1 MRKLLLLCF
10 ILCSFILF
18 SQEKKEQ
25 EFNKIKEKYDQ
36 LKSFSM
42 DVSVSLYAS
51 HQSNEI
57 IEKEEFNIASCKS
70 KFYSQQ
76 FGIETIIAEGYNLI
90 IDHGDNTI
98 FVSAYD
104 QADTSKAEKIE
115 IPTQMMD
122 SLLMV
127 LGVDSVIT
135 PEITYEKLENKNG
148 MRVLY
153 YSLNYSQYESVKLE
167 YDSDYIVRQLTLFY
181 RNEQPIVAS
190 SPAKPRVEMSFS
202 NILLHC
208 SEENLFSINRYVN
221 IPHDLKKIT
230 PQAKYKGY
238 FVVNQLEANP

>member
-1 MRKLLLLCF
+1 MRKLLFLCF
-10 ILCSFILF
+10 VFCSFVLF
-18 SQEKKEQ
+18 SQENKEQ

-57 IEKEEFNIASCKS
+57 KEKEEFNIASCNS
-70 KFYSQQ
+70 NFYSNQ
-76 FGIETIIAEGYNLI
+76 FGVETLIADGYSVV
-90 IDHGDNTI
+90 IDHDESTI

-104 QADTSKAEKIE
+104 QTDTSKAEKIE
-115 IPTQMMD
+115 IPAQMMD

-127 LGVDSVIT
+127 LGVDSIIA

-167 YDSDYIVRQLTLFY
+167 YDSDYIVHQLTLFY

-221 IPHDLKKIT
+221 IPYDLKKIT
-230 PQAKYKGY
+230 PKAKYKGY
-238 FVVNQLEANP
+238 FVVNQLEVKP